1 MSFDKHYGNSLG
13 ESVHSKM
20 IKLLVITA
28 FVARAASGKLS
39 LREQFS
45 NME

>member
-1 MSFDKHYGNSLG
+1 MSFDKHYNNSLG

-20 IKLLVITA
+20 IKLLVIAA

-39 LREQFS
+39 LREKFS
-45 NME
+45 NTE